1 MTFLTGIAH
10 WYRKAPLLVLLV
22 LLTLSCPCLAQTE
35 AAQDNPGPM
44 RLTIEDRTWVEQTLK
59 GLTLEEKVGQ
69 MPQVRYYADVAQ
81 CPVGRM
87 RRACTL
93 MSEVSG

>member
-1 MTFLTGIAH
+1 
-10 WYRKAPLLVLLV
+10 
-22 LLTLSCPCLAQTE
+22 
-35 AAQDNPGPM
+35 M